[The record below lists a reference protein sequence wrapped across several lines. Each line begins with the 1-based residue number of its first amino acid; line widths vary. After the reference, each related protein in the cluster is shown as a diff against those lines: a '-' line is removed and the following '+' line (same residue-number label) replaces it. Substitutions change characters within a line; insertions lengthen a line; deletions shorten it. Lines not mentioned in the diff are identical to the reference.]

1 MFREAA
7 KEGTFLD
14 AYMQHLDPLETP
26 RAYDFWT
33 GMWMLSNAVGRRLVI
48 NRPRAP
54 VFLNTYI
61 ILVAEAGTTRKS
73 TAVRIATSILQ
84 DAGMLEHAHLVTSSS
99 NKAAMDEGLSKLTA
113 DGNDAQLCISVSE
126 LVSFMGK
133 EVHAI
138 STPGY
143 LTDIYDCPSER
154 VVERAV
160 GAKRISN
167 LYPTLLSASTPSWLV
182 RAINPDVIE
191 GGFTS
196 RCLFIWEEQ
205 PKRRVA
211 WPQENA
217 LAGMLRG
224 QMFSELK
231 RVRELANKHNARGI
245 GITKNALARFVQ
257 WYEDRELVVNNSFL
271 ASFQARE
278 DHHVLRAAGLLA
290 CNDCSFMID
299 HHHIGHAIKLITS
312 ARDKA
317 SHIFAPPEADHTR
330 LATGIERV
338 RAVIHEA
345 GELGVQRTRILYATR
360 RYVSVRELNYVLQLM
375 HDLGMIRVFEE
386 STRGRK
392 ATIYRRTDK
401 LNSRAAFEALLD
413 GVKQE

>member
-1 MFREAA
+1 MYREAA
-7 KEGTFLD
+7 KEGTFLH
-14 AYMQHLDPLETP
+14 AYMQYLEPLETP
-26 RAYDFWT
+26 RAYDFWS
-33 GMWMLSNAVGRRLVI
+33 GMWMLSNTIGRRMVI

-61 ILVAEAGTTRKS
+61 ILTAEAGTTRKS
-73 TAVRIATSILQ
+73 TSVRIATSMLEE
-84 DAGMLEHAHLVTSSS
+84 AGMLDNTYVVTSSS
-99 NKAAMDEGLSKLTA
+99 NKSAMDDALAKLTTE
-113 DGNDAQLCISVSE
+113 GHDAHLCISVSE

-143 LTDIYDCPSER
+143 LTDIYDCPSAR
-154 VVERAV
+154 NVQRAS
-160 GAKRISN
+160 GDRRINN

-211 WPQENA
+211 WPEERA
-217 LAGMLRG
+217 DSTILRG
-224 QMFSELK
+224 QIMDSLEHIRAEAERHVLKGISITTGARDAFTAWYDK
-231 RVRELANKHNARGI
+231 RVLDAGNPFI
-245 GITKNALARFVQ
+245 
-257 WYEDRELVVNNSFL
+257 

-278 DHHVLRAAGLLA
+278 DHHVLRVAGLLA
-290 CNDCSFMID
+290 CNELSFVITQ
-299 HHHIGHAIKLITS
+299 HHITHAIKLIES

-317 SHIFAPPEADHTR
+317 SHIFAPAEVDNTR
-330 LATGIERV
+330 LVTGIERL
-338 RAVIHEA
+338 RAAIAEA
-345 GELGVQRTRILYATR
+345 GDLGASRTKLLYATR
-360 RYVSVRELNYVLQLM
+360 RFIGVREMNYVLHVM

-392 ATIYRRTDK
+392 ATVYVRTDK
-401 LNSRAAFEALLD
+401 LNSRAAFESLID
-413 GVKQE
+413 SMKQA